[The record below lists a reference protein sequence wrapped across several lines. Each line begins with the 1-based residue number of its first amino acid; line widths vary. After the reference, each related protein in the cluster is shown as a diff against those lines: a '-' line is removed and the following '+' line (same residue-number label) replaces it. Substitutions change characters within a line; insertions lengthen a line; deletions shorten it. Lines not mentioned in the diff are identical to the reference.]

1 MRLLGLIYLLF
12 PLTIFAQVEFSVK
25 KHDFGKMDAFAQR
38 YVDVDITNKGNE
50 KVYILRVNAE
60 REVRYLYSNKTI
72 QPNSKETLRLKV
84 NPAARGAFKSDV
96 WVFLSSSN
104 EPTIIKL
111 KGYVEELPADASPSC
126 PDFSGSTTME
136 QQMSFDFKV
145 KVINANTKE
154 PIQKASVKIIK
165 DGRPAYA
172 WKTNRSGMVEK
183 KFPLGYYYFV
193 TTAENYFPKEFDA
206 FVNRKRN
213 TLTIELVPMVEEP
226 VVAIE
231 PVDSAEDVAVVEP
244 PKEPEQDFDEI
255 VIDMTEDED
264 PGEDVVVSTPVKIDS
279 SEFSVD
285 LYKPNNIILV
295 LDISSSMNQHG
306 KLDLLKTSMLELLD
320 MLRPVDRIG
329 LVSFSSNARVIAE
342 PVLATADNKG
352 NIEAIIKGL
361 RATGKTN
368 GGLGIRTGYKEAM
381 SHYLGKGNNTI
392 ILTTDGA
399 FNQEDKLFKRTI
411 KKGVKKG
418 ITISV
423 LGVKTVERYK
433 ENLQEVADKGQGRF
447 VEIKDY
453 NSAMGV
459 LKEEIKTG
467 SKKD

>member
-1 MRLLGLIYLLF
+1 MSM
-12 PLTIFAQVEFSVK
+12 FAQVEFSLK

-38 YVDVDITNKGNE
+38 YVDVEISNSGAD

-72 QPNSKETLRLKV
+72 EPNSKETLRLKV

-96 WVFLSSSN
+96 WVFMSSSN
-104 EPTIIKL
+104 QPTIIKL
-111 KGYVEELPADASPSC
+111 KGYVEELPADASPTC
-126 PDFSGSTTME
+126 PDFSGNTTME

-154 PIQKASVKIIK
+154 PIHKAAVQIIK
-165 DGRPAYA
+165 DGRPAYS
-172 WKTNRSGMVEK
+172 WKTNRSGLVEK
-183 KFPLGYYYFV
+183 EFPLGYYYFV
-193 TTAENYFPKEFDA
+193 TTADNYFPKEFDA

-213 TLTIELVPMVEEP
+213 TLVIELVPKVEEQPPIVHLEPKDSIEDLAVTEP
-226 VVAIE
+226 VV
-231 PVDSAEDVAVVEP
+231 
-244 PKEPEQDFDEI
+244 PEEDFDEI
-255 VIDMTEDED
+255 VIDMTEEDE
-264 PGEDVVVSTPVKIDS
+264 PEDETIVSTPTKIDS

-342 PVLATADNKG
+342 PVLATAENKES
-352 NIEAIIKGL
+352 IEAIIKGL

-399 FNQEDKLFKRTI
+399 FNQEDRLFKKTI
-411 KKGVKKG
+411 KKGVKKD

-433 ENLQEVADKGQGRF
+433 ENLQEVADKGHGRF

-453 NSAMGV
+453 NSALGV
-459 LKEEIKTG
+459 LKHEIKTG
-467 SKKD
+467 SKRD